1 MNLSKLSSKELFAHL
16 AEIGVLLRT
25 RNITRSSNNVVGD
38 LAESLFCQA
47 YKWKLADN
55 SQRGF
60 DAVDKKTGNRYQIKG
75 RRCIGKDKSHMLGA
89 IRNLNDKDKPFD
101 FLAVVIF
108 SKDYEI
114 AYAALIKYALVEQ
127 KATKLQ
133 THTNS
138 RRFILNQ
145 DCKETGVQDVT
156 EKLRADATA
165 LLRTSKGF
173 PDLPR

>member
-16 AEIGVLLRT
+16 AEIGDLLRT
-25 RNITRSSNNVVGD
+25 RKITRSSNNIVGD
-38 LAESLFCQA
+38 LAESLFCQS
-47 YKWKLADN
+47 YKWKPADK

-60 DAVDKKTGNRYQIKG
+60 DAEDKRGKRYQIKG
-75 RRCIGKDKSHMLGA
+75 RRCIGKNKSHMLGA

-101 FLAVVIF
+101 SLAVVIF
-108 SKDYEI
+108 SEDYEI
-114 AYAALIKYALVEQ
+114 TYAALIEYALVEQ

-138 RRFILNQ
+138 RRFVLNQ

-165 LLRTSKGF
+165 LLRTSKDF